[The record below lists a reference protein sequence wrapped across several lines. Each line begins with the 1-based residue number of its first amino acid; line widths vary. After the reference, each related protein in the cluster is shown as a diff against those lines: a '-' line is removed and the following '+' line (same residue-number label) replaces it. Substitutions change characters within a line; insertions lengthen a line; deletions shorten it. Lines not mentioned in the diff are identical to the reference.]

1 MGGKIMDKLLKVLDE
16 EVARQIRKEMKDPVS
31 SLSGQIRTMRNSL
44 TDLFRRI
51 HSLELELVK
60 YKRTGHKAG
69 LPLERGSDSDSGTGK
84 THLTPILIKKLRM
97 RLGLSQIQFAL
108 LTGVSQ
114 PAVAAWELGRT
125 APRGASRQALLNLR
139 TMTPH
144 MALESLEKIEAGS
157 SLRKKRGPKKKVVAV
172 PVP

>member
-1 MGGKIMDKLLKVLDE
+1 MDKLLKVLDE

-31 SLSGQIRTMRNSL
+31 SLSGQIRSMRNSL

-51 HSLELELVK
+51 HSLEMELAK
-60 YKRTGHKAG
+60 YKKTGHKTASASERDTDADAG
-69 LPLERGSDSDSGTGK
+69 LDK
-84 THLTPILIKKLRM
+84 AQLTPTLIKKLRM

-125 APRGASRQALLNLR
+125 APRGAARQALVDLR
-139 TMTPH
+139 TMTPR
-144 MALESLEKIEAGS
+144 MVLENLEKIEAGS
-157 SLRKKRGPKKKVVAV
+157 SLRKKRGPKKKSV
-172 PVP
+172 PVPLP